1 MVLIFRNRLF
11 RPPALLRETI
21 LILDSRRL
29 LTCSEKVNWKID
41 DSKIMIQ
48 LS

>member
-1 MVLIFRNRLF
+1 MVLIFRNRFF

-21 LILDSRRL
+21 LILDSRL